1 MPTLL
6 KMFFAILILAGS
18 AITIFA
24 AWEFT
29 GTLRFLSSANETV
42 QGTFEGYH
50 REVRKT
56 RNITSSR
63 SLDQSMWTYSVATY
77 PEFSY
82 KDGNGKLVR
91 VRSRKVH
98 AFEYYTSG
106 DAINILRSP
115 SGEARIDGFYSLYVR
130 DIFILLIGLGFLFF
144 PLLFWKVAAPALQS
158 PETAESFNQFWEGI
172 SQTLRDTK
180 IGPFS
185 LKTLFYGSAA
195 LFGIVLVFA
204 IIGGLSPYLAQMRF
218 GSGGRLL
225 SALEHDRFEEAKELI
240 ASGNGLHATNEF
252 NQNPLLL
259 ALEANQPELAEA
271 LIKAGADVNIKSK
284 MLKSPIQV
292 AVNNGDLVMV
302 KLLLENGASPDAP
315 EDEYPPVSYA
325 MAKNRLDIAR
335 ALIEGGTDLTRRYR
349 FQGKKITVGD
359 MALMGKKQEIV
370 ALIREMG
377 GEFSN

>member
-6 KMFFAILILAGS
+6 KIFFAILILAGS

-24 AWEFT
+24 AWEFA
-29 GTLRFLSSANETV
+29 GTFRFLSNANKNVE
-42 QGTFEGYH
+42 GTFQGYH
-50 REVRKT
+50 REVHKT
-56 RNITSSR
+56 RNTTTSH
-63 SLDQSMWTYSVATY
+63 SLDQSMWSYSVATY

-82 KDGNGKLVR
+82 KDENDKIIK
-91 VRSRKVH
+91 VRSPKVH
-98 AFEYYTSG
+98 AFEYYKSG
-106 DAINILRSP
+106 DAINILLSP
-115 SGEARIDGFYSLYVR
+115 SGEARIDGFYALYVR
-130 DIFILLIGLGFLFF
+130 DLLILLIGLGFLFF
-144 PLLFWKVAAPALQS
+144 PLLFWKVASPALQA
-158 PETAESFNQFWEGI
+158 PGTAESFNQFWEGI
-172 SQTLRDTK
+172 TQILRETK
-180 IGPFS
+180 VGPFS
-185 LKTLFYGSAA
+185 LETIFYSSAV
-195 LFGIVLVFA
+195 LFGVVLIFA
-204 IIGGLSPYLAQMRF
+204 AIGGLSPYLAQMRF

-259 ALEANQPELAEA
+259 ALEANQPDLAEA

-284 MLKSPIQV
+284 MLKSPLKV
-292 AVNNGDLVMV
+292 AVNNGDLAMV
-302 KLLLENGASPDAP
+302 KLLLENDANPDAP

-335 ALIEGGTDLTRRYR
+335 ALIEGGTDLKRRYR

-359 MALMGKKQEIV
+359 MALMGKKMEIV
-370 ALIREMG
+370 SLIREMG